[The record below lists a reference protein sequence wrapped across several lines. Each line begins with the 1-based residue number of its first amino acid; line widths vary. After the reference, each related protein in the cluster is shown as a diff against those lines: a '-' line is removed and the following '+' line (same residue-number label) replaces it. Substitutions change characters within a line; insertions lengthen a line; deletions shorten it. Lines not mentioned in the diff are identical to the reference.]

1 MTPPSL
7 PIWRSDMDIRPLLQL
22 STVLIAVGAGAYY
35 GWGGLA
41 PDSVETNTGSG
52 PDYVVEHVMLW
63 QTDVNGHLLRQ
74 MQGSKL
80 THHPEPERFHLTQPD
95 VQLYSQGKPLWQ
107 LTAAQADSPNPA
119 TDIWLSGNVIAVRQQ
134 GSEPLRLET
143 SRLHANPR
151 GDRLDSPA
159 AVRVISPRGTMTGV
173 GLNVDLRT
181 KSVELN
187 SAVEVNYAPSY

>member
-1 MTPPSL
+1 
-7 PIWRSDMDIRPLLQL
+7 MDIRPLLQL
-22 STVLIAVGAGAYY
+22 STVLLAVGAGAYY
-35 GWGGLA
+35 GWGGLT
-41 PDSVETNTGSG
+41 PDAVATDDGSG
-52 PDYVVEHVMLW
+52 PDYIVEQVQLW
-63 QTDVNGHLLRQ
+63 QTDAQGNLLRR
-74 MQGSKL
+74 MQGTQL
-80 THHPEPERFHLTQPD
+80 THHTQPERFHLTQPN
-95 VQLYSQGKPLWQ
+95 VQLYSQGTLLWR

-119 TDIWLSGNVIAVRQQ
+119 TDLWLSGNVVAQRLQS
-134 GSEPLRLET
+134 SEPLRLET

-173 GLNVDLRT
+173 GLNVDLRA

>member
-1 MTPPSL
+1 
-7 PIWRSDMDIRPLLQL
+7 MDIRPLLQL
-22 STVLIAVGAGAYY
+22 STVLMAVGAGAYY

-41 PDSVETNTGSG
+41 PDTATTDAGNG
-52 PDYVVEHVMLW
+52 PDYIVEQVKLW
-63 QTDVNGHLLRQ
+63 QTDANGHLLRQ
-74 MQGSKL
+74 MQGREL
-80 THHPEPERFHLTQPD
+80 THHAAPEHFHLTQPD
-95 VQLYSQGKPLWQ
+95 VQLYSQNKPLWR

-119 TDIWLSGNVIAVRQQ
+119 TDIWLSGNVVAVRQQ

-159 AVRVISPRGTMTGV
+159 AVRIISPRGTMTGV
-173 GLNVDLRT
+173 GLNVDL
-181 KSVELN
+181 KAQSVELN

>member
-1 MTPPSL
+1 
-7 PIWRSDMDIRPLLQL
+7 MDIRPLLQL

-35 GWGGLA
+35 GWGGLT
-41 PDSVETNTGSG
+41 PDTATADNGSG
-52 PDYVVEHVMLW
+52 PDYIVEQVQLW
-63 QTDVNGHLLRQ
+63 QTDAQGNLLRR
-74 MQGSKL
+74 MQGTQL
-80 THHPEPERFHLTQPD
+80 THHAQPERFHLTQPN
-95 VQLYSQGKPLWQ
+95 VQLYSQGALLWR

-119 TDIWLSGNVIAVRQQ
+119 TDLWLSGNVVAQRLQ

-173 GLNVDLRT
+173 GLNVDLRA